1 MDSSKTI
8 NILHVTIG
16 DGNYGG
22 IASFLHTFYSYVDHQ
37 RFHFDVLYCGEN
49 SLKSKESDPVWSDSK
64 IEALH
69 ILKKNNG
76 ISEYIRLLPKLK
88 KKLYE
93 KDYDIVHVESNN
105 PFLNACV
112 SILVNNQIV
121 YISHSHNSKPNIISG
136 SKGNRLFKKT
146 ISGLMRVIIRK
157 KADALF
163 ACSKEAGLYLFGEKG
178 IRSNKFCIVPNA
190 IETGKFKF
198 NKNIRQKLRNKEN
211 FIIGFAGRLE
221 LQKNP
226 IFAVNVFYEILKKNQ
241 NAVLWI
247 IGDGDKKTAIEKR
260 IKEFK
265 IQDKVFMLGQRND
278 VSDLMQAMD
287 ILLFPS
293 FYEGFG
299 IVAIEAQCSGLRVA
313 ASDSVPDS
321 VNLTGLVS
329 FLPLSESPEYWADYI
344 ISNQLMEKNREDMS
358 EIIKN
363 AGYDIKIAAEKL
375 EDQYMML
382 LREKHKS

>member
-1 MDSSKTI
+1 MDSNKTI

-49 SLKSKESDPVWSDSK
+49 SLKSKECDPVWSDSK

-88 KKLYE
+88 QKLYE

-136 SKGNRLFKKT
+136 SKGNRLIKKT

-163 ACSKEAGLYLFGEKG
+163 ACSKEAGL
-178 IRSNKFCIVPNA
+178 
-190 IETGKFKF
+190 
-198 NKNIRQKLRNKEN
+198 
-211 FIIGFAGRLE
+211 
-221 LQKNP
+221 
-226 IFAVNVFYEILKKNQ
+226 
-241 NAVLWI
+241 
-247 IGDGDKKTAIEKR
+247 
-260 IKEFK
+260 
-265 IQDKVFMLGQRND
+265 
-278 VSDLMQAMD
+278 
-287 ILLFPS
+287 
-293 FYEGFG
+293 
-299 IVAIEAQCSGLRVA
+299 
-313 ASDSVPDS
+313 
-321 VNLTGLVS
+321 
-329 FLPLSESPEYWADYI
+329 
-344 ISNQLMEKNREDMS
+344 
-358 EIIKN
+358 
-363 AGYDIKIAAEKL
+363 
-375 EDQYMML
+375 
-382 LREKHKS
+382 